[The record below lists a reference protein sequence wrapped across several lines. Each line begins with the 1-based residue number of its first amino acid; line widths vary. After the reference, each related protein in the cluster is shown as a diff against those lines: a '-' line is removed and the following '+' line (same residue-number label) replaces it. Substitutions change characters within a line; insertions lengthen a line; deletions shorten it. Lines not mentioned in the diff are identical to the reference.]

1 MGVANRRFSLIFIIG
16 GMQIDFKC
24 LALAVSTNP
33 SKPPEKGEIPPISEF
48 EDRYMQFYPLRQ
60 GTPQEIQPGISEVAG

>member
-33 SKPPEKGEIPPISEF
+33 SN
-48 EDRYMQFYPLRQ
+48 PL
-60 GTPQEIQPGISEVAG
+60 GTGDVPVDFRFITKLVN